1 MVREYALAFMV
12 EAEPNGRPVYRIWV
26 DGELLCEREFWL
38 DPNEFY
44 ISEQTVL
51 DLEEG
56 RHIAKLEL
64 VNNSTGFCSATKL
77 RITNLSTNSS
87 TEHALPAMQGRE
99 QIIPFSAK

>member
-1 MVREYALAFMV
+1 MVREYSLTFTV

-26 DGELLCEREFWL
+26 DDELMCEREFWL

-44 ISEQTVL
+44 INEQTVL

-56 RHIAKLEL
+56 RHVAKLEL
-64 VNNSTGFCSATKL
+64 VNHCIGSCSAKKL
-77 RITNLSTNSS
+77 RITNLTTNSTS
-87 TEHALPAMQGRE
+87 EHALPPMQGRE